1 MILDDCGLCIQM
13 GNGLEKLYYI
23 KNKTQSKIVVEVD
36 LTDPSFPKKE
46 IEFRY
51 GDIRQFLVMKESI
64 YTVNC
69 HGVFQVYSLKTGLFK
84 DAVISQGDSL
94 LIDNFA
100 VSHNESYLAI
110 SGSESR
116 ISQKSR
122 QVIIILDL
130 ISLKKYSMAVL
141 KDSSEGEGKG
151 TVKKTLF
158 YEMMGK
164 LMLIAITD
172 GNCGVYVYEVKEK
185 EMTTVCYKEFYHLSK
200 SLLFQNT
207 FTILWEK
214 IPLLQHAAM
223 TAQYRN
229 YH

>member
-1 MILDDCGLCIQM
+1 M
-13 GNGLEKLYYI
+13 GSGSERLYYI
-23 KNKTQSKIVVEVD
+23 KNKTQSKFIVEVE

-46 IEFRY
+46 IEFKF

-69 HGVFQVYSLKTGLFK
+69 QGVFQVYSLQSGLFK

-100 VSHNESYLAI
+100 VSQRESYLAI

-122 QVIIILDL
+122 QVIMILDL
-130 ISLKKYSMAVL
+130 TGLKKYSMAVL
-141 KDSSEGEGKG
+141 KESSEDEGIA

-172 GNCGVYVYEVKEK
+172 GNCGLCVYEVKEK
-185 EMTTVCYKEFYHLSK
+185 EMTLVCFKEFYHLSR
-200 SLLFQNT
+200 
-207 FTILWEK
+207 
-214 IPLLQHAAM
+214 P
-223 TAQYRN
+223 
-229 YH
+229 